1 MLCLSDAGSI
11 PDRTIGMKFKF
22 KERKAEGK
30 QGSGMGLTREW
41 KGFPSPW
48 IPSPSKAKEW
58 NGMERL
64 FEGNT
69 LELLGNRLIK
79 SKFLFFQKIW

>member
-1 MLCLSDAGSI
+1 
-11 PDRTIGMKFKF
+11 MKSKL

-69 LELLGNRLIK
+69 LELLGKIVII
-79 SKFLFFQKIW
+79 SKPIFFFFKENLVGI